1 MNNFNY
7 YVLDIDKLEKGDV
20 ICTTSKKSFISGAIR
35 IGTKSNYSHV
45 LMVYEYGAFIHADSM
60 GVYSHN
66 IQRLIFRSVDSVKV
80 LRLKQEYQTIIPKLC
95 EYLKS
100 EVGKAYGTISA
111 LNARLKMDF
120 ISRFE
125 NPSDIQFC
133 SKLIAECFEK
143 CSLKIVDSPK
153 NCFPQHIAE
162 SKLFFEVP
170 NLLKRC
176 SNKEIN
182 FIKTENPQLI
192 QAEIFTKIL
201 TEIKD
206 RTKVNILTIS
216 EAELFILNNPE
227 FDLVFKEIYVNNDYD
242 KMHRIELQRNGYRY
256 SSYEIFK
263 KIININSD
271 ANNQLKVLQKIAD
284 GLIFERTNQV
294 KQYISIQNEFFDRNK
309 KSSAFFDYLIEFYS
323 EMLKCQEKL
332 RQNILE
338 YRKEYKI

>member
-45 LMVYEYGAFIHADSM
+45 LMVYGYGAFIHADSM

-100 EVGKAYGTISA
+100 EVGKVYGTISA
-111 LNARLKMDF
+111 LNAWLKMDF

-133 SKLIAECFEK
+133 SKLIAECFER
-143 CSLKIVDSPK
+143 CNLKIVDNPK
-153 NCFPQHIAE
+153 ECFPKHIAE
-162 SKLFFEVP
+162 SELFLEVL
-170 NLLKRC
+170 NVLKKC
-176 SNKEIN
+176 NNKEID
-182 FIKTENPQLI
+182 FIKNTKNPQVL
-192 QAEIFTKIL
+192 QAEIFTQIL
-201 TEIKD
+201 TKIKD
-206 RTKVNILTIS
+206 KTNVNILTFS
-216 EAELFILNNPE
+216 EAEIFILNNPE
-227 FDLVFKEIYVNNDYD
+227 FDLAFKEIYENNGYKDIH
-242 KMHRIELQRNGYRY
+242 KIELQRNGYRY
-256 SSYEIFK
+256 STYEIFK
-263 KIININSD
+263 KHIDMSTEPSR
-271 ANNQLKVLQKIAD
+271 QLDFLQKMAD
-284 GLIFERTNQV
+284 GLITERFNQV
-294 KQYISIQNEFFDRNK
+294 NQYVSIQNEFINK
-309 KSSAFFDYLIEFYS
+309 NNRPSVFYEYLISFYS
-323 EMLKCQEKL
+323 DMLKCQEKL

-338 YRKEYKI
+338 YKKQA